1 MYIFECKECG
11 GRNEV
16 KEGSAFFTCAYCSK
30 QITLPTIQDEERVR
44 LFNRANYFR
53 RQGEFDKAISA
64 FTGIVHQNAKDPEAT
79 WGLVLAK
86 YGIEYVEDPRTH
98 ERIPTC
104 NRASNDSILTDSD
117 YLATLDNAKNEYIRS
132 LYVKEAERIDKIQLG
147 ILDIAKREEPF
158 DVFIC
163 YKEST
168 GGGSRTE
175 DSVLAQDIYDRLTK
189 EGLRVFFSR
198 ITLEDKLGQQYEP
211 YIFAALNS
219 AKVMLV
225 VATSADNVNSV
236 WVKNEWER
244 FLILM
249 KQDHGKVLIP
259 CYKKMDIYDLPEALN
274 VYQSQDMGKIGA
286 MQDLVRGVK
295 KVSDKAHKQDSFHK
309 STQENTSA
317 MLERGFIYLRNADFN
332 KANIMFEQVLNLNP
346 HEANAYLGKLMI
358 ERKVCVDDN
367 LATENNLLQRSSNF
381 NLAMEYGDVGLKRRL
396 EAYQKAVE
404 ENAKR
409 RINKTV
415 EQAKTR
421 KETAHENEIERIQ
434 ESIDE
439 KKREIKETA
448 DELNEAKVALK
459 RISKYGFNW
468 GILRLI
474 IGIAIIFFRIKN
486 ATTASLNDGP
496 AQMRLLVSLFTWWPL
511 ALGLIGSYIFT
522 IEDRRQAKIDKKQ
535 TIQLKK
541 EEIER
546 INSIQDA
553 NEQTI
558 SRLEEEL
565 DKTNAD
571 WANECANLKDL
582 QYQLN
587 SGRYDNLI
595 EMEGKIAEAVS

>member
-64 FTGIVHQNAKDPEAT
+64 FTGIVNQNEKDPEAT

-274 VYQSQDMGKIGA
+274 VYQSQDLGKIGA

-295 KVSDKAHKQDSFHK
+295 KVSDKAHKEDSFHK

-367 LATENNLLQRSSNF
+367 LATENILLQRSSNF

-448 DELNEAKVALK
+448 DELSAAKVALK

-486 ATTASLNDGP
+486 ASTVSLNSGP

>member
-64 FTGIVHQNAKDPEAT
+64 FTGIVNQNEKDPEAT

-104 NRASNDSILTDSD
+104 NRASNNSILTDSD

-198 ITLEDKLGQQYEP
+198 ITLEDKLGKQYEP

-225 VATSADNVNSV
+225 VATSAENVNSV

-367 LATENNLLQRSSNF
+367 LATENILLQRSSNF
-381 NLAMEYGDVGLKRRL
+381 NLAMEFGEAGLKRRL

-459 RISKYGFNW
+459 RISKYSFNW

-486 ATTASLNDGP
+486 ASTVSLNNGP